1 MTPWGRAEPFTLQGL
16 CVRHLEKEPKGMGC
30 ELLNAMVRE
39 LDTCMCDQ
47 RQEEHDHYGLD
58 QFL

>member
-1 MTPWGRAEPFTLQGL
+1 
-16 CVRHLEKEPKGMGC
+16 MGC